1 LPARVRR
8 ITAIIE
14 DPLFARATSVSDNQ
28 KTESASGR
36 GITAR
41 NVTLHALEL
50 PDLLNAIASAR
61 SLTAQASSM
70 IGTNLTYQIGD
81 ATVMF

>member
-1 LPARVRR
+1 VRR

-14 DPLFARATSVSDNQ
+14 DPLFAEGTSVSDNQ

-41 NVTLHALEL
+41 NVTLHGLEL
-50 PDLLNAIASAR
+50 QDLLAR
-61 SLTAQASSM
+61 VNTCRKR
-70 IGTNLTYQIGD
+70 
-81 ATVMF
+81 

>member
-1 LPARVRR
+1 
-8 ITAIIE
+8 
-14 DPLFARATSVSDNQ
+14 
-28 KTESASGR
+28 
-36 GITAR
+36 
-41 NVTLHALEL
+41 L